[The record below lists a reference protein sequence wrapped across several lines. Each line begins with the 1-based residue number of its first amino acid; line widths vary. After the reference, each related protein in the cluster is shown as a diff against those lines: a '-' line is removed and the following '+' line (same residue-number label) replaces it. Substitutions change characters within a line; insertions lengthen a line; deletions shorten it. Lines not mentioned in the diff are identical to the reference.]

1 MKVTVKYFGVIA
13 ETVGKSE
20 EVLELEQGLSVKEL
34 KDQQIKKYQ
43 ISDAASL
50 QIAVNQNLNKEVEL
64 KDGDEVA
71 FLPPFAGG

>member
-13 ETVGKSE
+13 ESAGKNE
-20 EVLELEQGLSVKEL
+20 EVLELEQGLSVKNL

-43 ISDAASL
+43 IQDAESV
-50 QIAVNQNLNKEVEL
+50 QIAVNQNLDKEVEL